1 LFKKYKLKVTMRL
14 HFTVELSMGQ
24 MMVWNDETQTFNS
37 IWSYWNWIRYCTSF
51 FIETDPS
58 TVSKKINNIVPEGIH
73 KGQHLHHIIVTHE
86 LSVSRSNEKT
96 NHFYFGYTC
105 FFSY

>member
-1 LFKKYKLKVTMRL
+1 MRL

-24 MMVWNDETQTFNS
+24 MMVWNDETQIFNA

-58 TVSKKINNIVPEGIH
+58 TVSKEINDIVSEGIH

-96 NHFYFGYTC
+96 NHFYFGHTY
-105 FFSY
+105 FFSC